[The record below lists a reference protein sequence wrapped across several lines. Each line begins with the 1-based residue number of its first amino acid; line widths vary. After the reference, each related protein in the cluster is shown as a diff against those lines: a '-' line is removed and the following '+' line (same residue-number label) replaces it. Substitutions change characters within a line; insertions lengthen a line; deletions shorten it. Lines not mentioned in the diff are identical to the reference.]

1 MQGDRLAEA
10 LRARKFVDAMG
21 GSQDLQAVRAKHAQI
36 DGMQQHYQVSLALV
50 FVAIGGILAAARI
63 WFRQIPVVEQPGA
76 AAATLCGGDG
86 QWHNIATQ
94 MYESHFKLMPNP
106 VLWSCTSEVICRGI
120 GDRHRG
126 MVFAFHAS
134 LLADRPLLIYSNEQ
148 ADLTN
153 FLIPKTVLWN
163 VTDVPGAEDVIDFPQ
178 AEYEPT
184 AFESIQHMRK
194 LRYRMKKTS
203 RPRPSDDV
211 IWYSRTPSK
220 IIDTRVPNITEIL
233 AKAERVWET
242 GMPMRVRKLHESLRS
257 MNNAMRN
264 GCVWH
269 FLFRFS
275 AQLEDSIAESLFEV
289 AQKSDLLPSE
299 ATLEEELDRAAL
311 REFFARQYGNL
322 SRASRTTMEEAMT
335 TLFPRTV
342 GSDFPVFVA
351 VHLRQGG
358 ASLRWS
364 REPRRTSPEVTRSI
378 VPCAI
383 EFGNATHVR
392 VLFASDNAK
401 TRVVMQLNHPEVITL
416 SISDAPSHVL
426 KSHEGST
433 AYVQVYTEMAILS
446 FADRFVGTVSGFGQV
461 ACSMGLFPA
470 TDVILARS
478 TQYGPSEEWLNRPA
492 LPFSACN
499 EDYRGAS
506 ASF

>member
-220 IIDTRVPNITEIL
+220 IIDTRVPNITE
-233 AKAERVWET
+233 
-242 GMPMRVRKLHESLRS
+242 
-257 MNNAMRN
+257 
-264 GCVWH
+264 
-269 FLFRFS
+269 
-275 AQLEDSIAESLFEV
+275 
-289 AQKSDLLPSE
+289 
-299 ATLEEELDRAAL
+299 
-311 REFFARQYGNL
+311 YGNL